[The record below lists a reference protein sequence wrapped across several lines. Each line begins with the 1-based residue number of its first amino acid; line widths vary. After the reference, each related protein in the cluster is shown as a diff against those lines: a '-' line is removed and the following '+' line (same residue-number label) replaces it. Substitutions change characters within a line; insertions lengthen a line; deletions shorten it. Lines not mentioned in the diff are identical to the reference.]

1 MKKSFYQTIF
11 FVTLSMF
18 ILQSCEEPYTPETI
32 EADQQLV
39 VEGFV
44 EAGTDAQPT
53 FVLVTKSIPFLDT
66 LKSDQF
72 SRLFVTNAIVTVND
86 GAKSVQL
93 IPLCLKDLPP
103 DIRRQAAAVLGLNP
117 DSLVLNICAYID
129 VLNQIDK
136 RVGGKYDLKV
146 IVGNIELTSTTTI
159 PENVPLTKFRWS
171 EPPGEPSDTLA
182 RLWVTIK
189 DPAGKN
195 YYRYFTQ
202 QGNENLIAPVTSVTD
217 DLFFEAKEFEF
228 PLQRAQRRGSFDPNS
243 FGLYMRGD
251 SVTIKWC
258 TIDEAHF
265 GFWNTRD
272 FAANSG
278 GPFASYTRI
287 KTNITGGLG
296 IWGGYYAN
304 TYRLYCPKK

>member
-1 MKKSFYQTIF
+1 MKASLNKIILF
-11 FVTLSMF
+11 LSLSLV
-18 ILQSCEEPYTPETI
+18 ILQSCEEPYIPSTS

-39 VEGFV
+39 VEGFI
-44 EAGTDAQPT
+44 EAGPNAQPT
-53 FVLVTKSIPFLDT
+53 FVIVTRSIPFLDT
-66 LKSDQF
+66 LNSESF

-86 GAKSVQL
+86 GAKSIQL
-93 IPLCLKDLPP
+93 IPFCLKDLPP
-103 DIRRQAAAVLGLNP
+103 EIRRQAASVLGLNS
-117 DSLVLNICAYID
+117 DNLTLNICAYID
-129 VLNQIDK
+129 VSNQINK
-136 RVGGKYDLKV
+136 RSGGKYDLRV
-146 IVGNIELTSTTTI
+146 VVGDKELTASTTI
-159 PENVPLTKFRWS
+159 PENVPLSNFRWA

-189 DPAGKN
+189 DPVGKN
-195 YYRYFTQ
+195 FYRYFTQ
-202 QGNENLIAPVTSVTD
+202 QGNENLIAPVTSVSD

-251 SVTIKWC
+251 SVTVKWC
-258 TIDEAHF
+258 AIDQAHF
-265 GFWNTRD
+265 DFWNTRD

-287 KTNITGGLG
+287 KTNIKGGLG
-296 IWGGYYAN
+296 IWGGYAAN